1 MSWLLAG
8 AAPGWRRVWF
18 GLGARSRALSTP
30 RGAREDEPAQPAQPA
45 RPAPPQQDALEFVST
60 GAAAPRKSQLYA
72 SREEAENARVVEMM
86 SQLQVGSREVDDVAF
101 VSQDALDLGNLIRER
116 FVRNLPAADG
126 VNSVTGRIKRD
137 ELRAAFEG
145 AGDVAAALGAA
156 GLRPEDASIVAR
168 HFGKAELEKVVLPG
182 DSSGGRRR

>member
-1 MSWLLAG
+1 MMSWLPRLAG
-8 AAPGWRRVWF
+8 AAPGCHRVWL
-18 GLGARSRALSTP
+18 GLGARSRARSTP
-30 RGAREDEPAQPAQPA
+30 RGAREDEPA

-126 VNSVTGRIKRD
+126 VNSVAGRIKRD
-137 ELRAAFEG
+137 ELRAAFDG
-145 AGDVAAALGAA
+145 AGDVAAALTAA

-182 DSSGGRRR
+182 DKGIMRGSSR